1 MVSSQ
6 VLCSFKKPLTLRQV
20 NVSWVKA
27 VQTMARVSIRNTRL
41 VVETV
46 REKMG
51 VICEHRTAKGFS
63 LASFVLIEVFNH
75 GDDC

>member
-1 MVSSQ
+1 
-6 VLCSFKKPLTLRQV
+6 
-20 NVSWVKA
+20 
-27 VQTMARVSIRNTRL
+27 MARVSIRNSRF

-51 VICEHRTAKGFS
+51 VIREHRTAKGFS

-75 GDDC
+75 DDDG